1 MCKNKHHTTGPI
13 LQYPARGCVQRT
25 GPHRPSPN
33 RSRAAIKCCCQAQQV
48 AYNVSTAGYQSC
60 QRTLEVPGEG
70 PYQDLLL
77 IKSPF
82 PKMMGSLVSKDSQS
96 RQLVVIFNL
105 CIGLALQ
112 FHINLPSLNTCLAW
126 YLYISRFL
134 RRRPQQCPYPG
145 TVKSSRSSLTA
156 LLGTALQS

>member
-60 QRTLEVPGEG
+60 QRTLEVPREG

-82 PKMMGSLVSKDSQS
+82 HNMMGSLVSKDSQS
-96 RQLVVIFNL
+96 HQLVVIFVL
-105 CIGLALQ
+105 ACI
-112 FHINLPSLNTCLAW
+112 CLAW
-126 YLYISRFL
+126 YLFISRFL